1 MSRLVVPGKALAA
14 LAAIIVSLGAAVAG
28 AGPAAAASTDTVNA
42 IPFYSSIMSAGASVD
57 GDSVRLDRPAPRHV
71 GVAGQTIRLEAG
83 LVNETGTE
91 QTVDVTMAVWCWTAA
106 SVERQISTPA
116 VPVAVPGDPAVI
128 KGATV
133 LRKVRGTLQIP
144 ADCVHQKIFEQ
155 LNLPD
160 GYTSVTTTQN
170 GHGSAS
176 DNQFMLA
183 DRLPGPG
190 LPAASGGALVTLYRA
205 VDAQEFDAIAGN
217 GSRYELGPGQ
227 IGKYFY
233 PTREQAQSIAQNY
246 EEAGY
251 GDYVVTS
258 AQVDEGLLATA
269 ADSITVAGE
278 GDAYFLLEEA
288 VLGLG
293 EVAIL

>member
-1 MSRLVVPGKALAA
+1 M
-14 LAAIIVSLGAAVAG
+14 AIAVTLGQAFSG
-28 AGPAAAASTDTVNA
+28 AGPAVAAPSQGVNA

-57 GDSVRLDRPAPRHV
+57 ADSAQRDSPPARHIA
-71 GVAGQTIRLEAG
+71 VAGQTIGVEAG
-83 LVNETGTE
+83 LVNETGSE
-91 QTVDVTMAVWCWTAA
+91 QTVDVTMALWCWTAA
-106 SVERQISTPA
+106 SAQREVSTPA
-116 VPVAVPGDPAVI
+116 VAVTVPGDPGLI

-133 LRKVRGTLQIP
+133 LRRVRGTVQIP

-155 LNLPD
+155 LSLPD
-160 GYTSVTTTQN
+160 GFTSVTTTQN
-170 GHGSAS
+170 GQGSAS

-183 DRLPGPG
+183 GQLPGPG
-190 LPAASGGALVTLYRA
+190 LPTAADGALVTLYRA

-217 GSRYELGPGQ
+217 GGRYALGPGQ

-233 PTREQAQSIAQNY
+233 PTREQAQSLAQKY
-246 EEAGY
+246 EQAGY

-258 AQVDEGLLATA
+258 SQVDEGLLASG